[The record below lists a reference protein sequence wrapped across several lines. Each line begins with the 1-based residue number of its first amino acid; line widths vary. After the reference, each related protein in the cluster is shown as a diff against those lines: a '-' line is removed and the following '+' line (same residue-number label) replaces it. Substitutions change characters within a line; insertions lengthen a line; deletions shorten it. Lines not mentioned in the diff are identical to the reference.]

1 MWSDV
6 KCVTRCEV
14 FADQVQFYKL
24 YSGYRRIRFHFLFC
38 FYMRWQIDQLWFL
51 MMIREVGKYC
61 VCVCENLNLK
71 RLFVCFWMLLC
82 VNQREINSSKLL
94 YWMSYLRY
102 EITWVVVTFK
112 YLFHFWK
119 ERKKIWNRLECF
131 ILLLKVKLFIEL
143 LYFPELLIGKALIDN
158 KAQILKYKLIL
169 MFCLQHNIRLEN
181 KWKFELFSLNSVDD
195 FVRFSSLSC
204 PSCCSR

>member
-1 MWSDV
+1 MKQTSTFNFYLDECLWGRSDEGV
-6 KCVTRCEV
+6 ERML
-14 FADQVQFYKL
+14 FFDRSL
-24 YSGYRRIRFHFLFC
+24 LLFC
-38 FYMRWQIDQLWFL
+38 CLMSFPNVKWRKMRDAVRSICRSSSVLQIILGLQENSISLFVLFYMRWQIDQLWYL

-119 ERKKIWNRLECF
+119 ERKKIWNQLECF
-131 ILLLKVKLFIEL
+131 ILLL
-143 LYFPELLIGKALIDN
+143 
-158 KAQILKYKLIL
+158 
-169 MFCLQHNIRLEN
+169 
-181 KWKFELFSLNSVDD
+181 
-195 FVRFSSLSC
+195 RFK
-204 PSCCSR
+204 